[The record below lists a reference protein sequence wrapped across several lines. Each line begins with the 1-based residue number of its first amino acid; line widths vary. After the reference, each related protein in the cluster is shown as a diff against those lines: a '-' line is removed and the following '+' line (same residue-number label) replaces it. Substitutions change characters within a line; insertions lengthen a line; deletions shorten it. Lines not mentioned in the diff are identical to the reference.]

1 MFEKMF
7 HCVVNVNEVEGILV
21 TFVTCNYRYKALFSM
36 EWLQRTV
43 VMSSFSRWS
52 TTMTNHV
59 VVKIQVTGE
68 AKASPTL
75 DKLEIYGDGPG
86 RPLDSS
92 HVDLCL
98 ILLRC

>member
-1 MFEKMF
+1 VE
-7 HCVVNVNEVEGILV
+7 VTNVLIPWYPISYLTIASSGFLGG
-21 TFVTCNYRYKALFSM
+21 ALTGPYPMLRFGGACG
-36 EWLQRTV
+36 LGV
-43 VMSSFSRWS
+43 GAFY
-52 TTMTNHV
+52 
-59 VVKIQVTGE
+59 QVTGE

-92 HVDLCL
+92 HVDLFL

>member
-1 MFEKMF
+1 MEIHIIQVGQK
-7 HCVVNVNEVEGILV
+7 GLPS
-21 TFVTCNYRYKALFSM
+21 FVTQMRSGTTKR
-36 EWLQRTV
+36 RT
-43 VMSSFSRWS
+43 
-52 TTMTNHV
+52 TLHV

>member
-1 MFEKMF
+1 
-7 HCVVNVNEVEGILV
+7 
-21 TFVTCNYRYKALFSM
+21 
-36 EWLQRTV
+36 
-43 VMSSFSRWS
+43 
-52 TTMTNHV
+52 MTNHV